1 MMIHYLLSLF
11 FCWTEKSG
19 NWQVSGSFNNDSNKP
34 VPHFVAHFSSIKK
47 KGKIF
52 ENSKRFIQSDS
63 EKYAPAN
70 ISFVDLL
77 KKKLERR
84 LIPQKQIH
92 WREMQRCGAGSNYFR
107 RNLFISLMPVILW

>member
-34 VPHFVAHFSSIKK
+34 VPHFVAHFFSIKK

-70 ISFVDLL
+70 IPFVDLL
-77 KKKLERR
+77 KKKIGAAANSTKADPLKRNATLWRR
-84 LIPQKQIH
+84 
-92 WREMQRCGAGSNYFR
+92 F
-107 RNLFISLMPVILW
+107 